1 MAGKARKDLAKS
13 NAAALQ
19 NLHLASLALNLAFI
33 LFSLLFRSRS
43 LVTYGV
49 LSIPAFAAQYVLE
62 SSGRPKY
69 TTLNGKTSL
78 RTAGEDLGAPGLTE
92 YMFDIIWV
100 TWACLISAL
109 LVGNKGW
116 WLYAVVPVFAVWK
129 GWGLLGMA
137 RGVIGAGKGGQG
149 MKQQQEQQPPTMNR
163 KQRRAQA
170 A

>member
-13 NAAALQ
+13 NAAALLT
-19 NLHLASLALNLAFI
+19 LHLSSLALNSTFV
-33 LFSLLFRSRS
+33 LFSLFRSRS
-43 LVTYGV
+43 LLTYTV
-49 LSIPAFAAQYVLE
+49 LSLPAFAAQYVLE
-62 SSGRPKY
+62 TAGRPKY

-78 RTAGEDLGAPGLTE
+78 RTAGEDLGAQGLTE

-100 TWACLISAL
+100 TWACLVSAL
-109 LVGNKGW
+109 VFGDRGW

-129 GWGLLGMA
+129 GWGLLGAA
-137 RGVIGAGKGGQG
+137 RGLMGGGQG
-149 MKQQQEQQPPTMNR
+149 AAVQQQQEQAPAMNR

>member
-13 NAAALQ
+13 NAEKLK
-19 NLHLASLALNLAFI
+19 NLHLVSLALNSTFI
-33 LFSLLFRSRS
+33 LVSLLTRSRS
-43 LVTYGV
+43 LLTYGI
-49 LSIPAFAAQYVLE
+49 LSAPAFGAQYVLE
-62 SSGRPKY
+62 TSGRPKY

-109 LVGNKGW
+109 VVGNKGW

-129 GWGLLGMA
+129 GWGLLGAA
-137 RGVIGAGKGGQG
+137 RGMMGSGNRGQVQG
-149 MKQQQEQQPPTMNR
+149 QEEQVPAMNR
-163 KQRRAQA
+163 KQRRAA

>member
-19 NLHLASLALNLAFI
+19 NLHIASLALNVTFI

-43 LVTYGV
+43 LITYGV

-62 SSGRPKY
+62 TSGRPKY
-69 TTLNGKTSL
+69 TTLNGKSSL
-78 RTAGEDLGAPGLTE
+78 RTAGEDLSAAGLTE

-109 LVGNKGW
+109 VVGDKGW

-129 GWGLLGMA
+129 GWSLFGMA
-137 RGVIGAGKGGQG
+137 RGVMGARN
-149 MKQQQEQQPPTMNR
+149 EQQAMEQQAQVPQMNR